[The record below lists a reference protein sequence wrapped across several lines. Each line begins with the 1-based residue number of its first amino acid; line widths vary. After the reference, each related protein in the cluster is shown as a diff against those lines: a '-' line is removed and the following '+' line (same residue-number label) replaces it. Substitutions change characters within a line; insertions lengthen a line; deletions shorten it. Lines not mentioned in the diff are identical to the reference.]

1 MSKVRD
7 VVVVIGIIII
17 VCISIILLSITLS
30 NFIGGSEKTYSADPH
45 EVWKVYFIDY
55 DENGDEL
62 SFASGAIVEWY
73 TLKNDIYTIS
83 YLQGG
88 VSKIV
93 KLDKTQDFLYI
104 EVLINYD
111 MLK

>member
-7 VVVVIGIIII
+7 IIVIFGVIILVIIGIM
-17 VCISIILLSITLS
+17 LLANTV
-30 NFIGGSEKTYSADPH
+30 SETVGVKENAYRPEPH

-55 DENGDEL
+55 DENGEEL
-62 SFASGAIVEWY
+62 LFVSGAIVEWY
-73 TLKNDIYTIS
+73 VLKGNVYTIG
-83 YLQGG
+83 YLHGG
-88 VSKIV
+88 EA
-93 KLDKTQDFLYI
+93 KTIELNKNQDFLYI